1 MSNTSFQFK
10 QFTVYHDLCAM
21 KVGTDGVLLGAWA
34 PAETA
39 TKILDIGTGSGL
51 IALMLA
57 QRSQAAITAID
68 IDEGAIRQTN
78 INFRQ
83 SPWNSRMRV
92 IAASLQEFSL
102 QSPGTFD
109 LIVSNPPYFVNALK
123 SGQSSRDHARHTD
136 TLPLK
141 TLIHCTAQLLS
152 TSGKASFVFPADG
165 ADQLEDIA
173 WEEHLFLNN
182 RTDVSNNEG
191 GKPKR
196 ILMTFSFSRESVVR
210 ERLTLRDINNEYTNA
225 LKALCGDYYLDLK

>member
-10 QFTVYHDLCAM
+10 QFIVYHDLCAM

-57 QRSQAAITAID
+57 QRCQAAITAID
-68 IDEGAIRQTN
+68 IDEGAIRQAE

-83 SPWNSRMRV
+83 SPWGSRMSV
-92 IAASLQEFSL
+92 IGASLQEFSL

-123 SGQSSRDHARHTD
+123 SGQSSRDQARHTD

-173 WEEHLFLNN
+173 WEEHLHLTH

-191 GKPKR
+191 GKSKR
-196 ILMTFSFSRESVVR
+196 ALMTFSFSRAPIVR
-210 ERLTLRDINNEYTNA
+210 KQLALRNMNNEYTDA
-225 LKALCGDYYLDLK
+225 FKALCGDYYLNLK